1 MSLQRNIEQIKENA
15 PSGATHYSRQIER
28 YFKYDREKIYI
39 FKYDGWL
46 LEHGLPPKDTT
57 PIGQKDYGC

>member
-28 YFKYDREKIYI
+28 YFKYN
-39 FKYDGWL
+39 GWL